1 MNVPRRAML
10 LIVLMTVAQL
20 PVALRQLLVVL
31 LGHQNTGSFAT
42 AGVASAGCGIGLA
55 LTAPLVGRLLGRLGA
70 RPVLLATGL
79 AHLLALLGLAVT
91 TEPVAFVALAT
102 VAGLSTPP
110 AVGSG
115 RAHLARIVST
125 PALSRAYAVNA
136 VGQEVLYVGGPLAV
150 TLSLLISGPT
160 AALLAFAVI
169 GAAGL
174 VGMVTVL
181 PPRQDDPQPAGRRS
195 ALPGRATRRT
205 IVGTHVGYMISIG
218 AMWVLVPAFA
228 TTVGHPDQAGL
239 LVTIWSV
246 GSLAGGLLLARRGR
260 PGTPG
265 GAYLTLLGILAA
277 TSLALPLP
285 RNVPQMAVALALF
298 GLALAPFLA
307 VTDEILARST
317 PAPRLAETYGW
328 LQTAGQLGIA
338 AGSATSGAVNDHL
351 GNTPAFLVVSG
362 ALALALVVALSRR
375 GTLRL
380 PSAAPPAEAVAP
392 AVGAGGRGFVR
403 DEAG

>member
-1 MNVPRRAML
+1 MNVPRRALL

-55 LTAPLVGRLLGRLGA
+55 LTAPLAGRLLGRLGA

-102 VAGLSTPP
+102 AAGLSTPP

-115 RAHLARIVST
+115 RSHLARIVPT
-125 PALSRAYAVNA
+125 PVLSRAYAVNA

-160 AALLAFAVI
+160 AALVAFAVI
-169 GAAGL
+169 GTAGL
-174 VGMVTVL
+174 VGMAAVL
-181 PPRQDDPQPAGRRS
+181 PPREVDRRPAERRS

-205 IVGTHVGYMISIG
+205 IVGTHLGYMTGIG

-265 GAYLTLLGILAA
+265 GAYLTLVGMLAA
-277 TSLALPLP
+277 TSLALLLP
-285 RNVPQMAVALALF
+285 RSVPQMAVALALF

-317 PAPRLAETYGW
+317 PAPHLAETYGW
-328 LQTAGQLGIA
+328 LQTAGQVGIA
-338 AGSATSGAVNDHL
+338 VGSATSGVVNDHL
-351 GNTPAFLVVSG
+351 GNTPAFLVVSA

-380 PSAAPPAEAVAP
+380 PSAPPPAETVATAVS
-392 AVGAGGRGFVR
+392 AGGRGFVNG
-403 DEAG
+403 DAG

>member
-55 LTAPLVGRLLGRLGA
+55 LTAPLVGRLLGRLGG

-79 AHLLALLGLAVT
+79 AHLLALLGLAVV
-91 TEPVAFVALAT
+91 TEPAAFVALAT

-115 RAHLARIVST
+115 RAQLARMV
-125 PALSRAYAVNA
+125 PAAALARAYAVNA

-150 TLSLLISGPT
+150 TLSLLLSGPT
-160 AALLAFAVI
+160 AALLAFAAI
-169 GAAGL
+169 GTVGLLGMAA
-174 VGMVTVL
+174 VL
-181 PPRQDDPQPAGRRS
+181 PPREADRQPAGRRS

-205 IVGTHVGYMISIG
+205 VVGTHIGYMIGIG

-246 GSLAGGLLLARRGR
+246 GSLAGGVLLARLGR
-260 PGTPG
+260 PGSPA
-265 GAYLTLLGILAA
+265 GAYLTMLGTLAA
-277 TSLALPLP
+277 TSLALLLP
-285 RNVPQMAVALALF
+285 RSVPQMAVALAVF

-317 PAPRLAETYGW
+317 PAAQLPETYGW

-351 GNTPAFLVVSG
+351 GNTPAFLVVCG
-362 ALALALVVALSRR
+362 ALALALTVALSRR
-375 GTLRL
+375 RSLRL
-380 PSAAPPAEAVAP
+380 LSGPPRAEAAGP
-392 AVGAGGRGFVR
+392 AVAAGGRGFVH
-403 DEAG
+403 DDAG

>member
-10 LIVLMTVAQL
+10 LIMLMTVAQL

-55 LTAPLVGRLLGRLGA
+55 VTAPLVGRLLGRLGT

-91 TEPVAFVALAT
+91 TEPAAFVALAT

-115 RAHLARIVST
+115 RAQLARLVA
-125 PALSRAYAVNA
+125 PAALARAYAVNA

-169 GAAGL
+169 GSAGL
-174 VGMVTVL
+174 LGMVAVL
-181 PPRQDDPQPAGRRS
+181 PPRVADRQPRGKGS
-195 ALPGRATRRT
+195 ALPGGATRRT
-205 IVGTHVGYMISIG
+205 VVGTHIGYMMGIG

-246 GSLAGGLLLARRGR
+246 GSLAGGVLLASRGR
-260 PGTPG
+260 PGSPAA
-265 GAYLTLLGILAA
+265 AYLTMLGTLAA
-277 TSLALPLP
+277 TSVALLLP
-285 RNVPQMAVALALF
+285 RSVPQMAVALAVF

-317 PAPRLAETYGW
+317 PAVRLPETYGW

-338 AGSATSGAVNDHL
+338 AGSATSGVVNDHL
-351 GNTPAFLVVSG
+351 GNTWAFLVVVG
-362 ALALALVVALSRR
+362 ALALALIVALSRR
-375 GTLRL
+375 RTLGL
-380 PSAAPPAEAVAP
+380 LSAAPHAET
-392 AVGAGGRGFVR
+392 VGSTVTASGSGFGRDDAG
-403 DEAG
+403 